1 MLDLSNI
8 AMYQENN
15 RIEAKKSLG
24 GLPKSLWETYSAFA
38 NATGGI
44 LLLGVEE
51 YKDKSLHIV
60 DLPEPEAL
68 VAEFYAILNN
78 PRKVSV
84 NILREQDVCIQNV
97 DGKRMIVIHVPRA
110 SRFDKPVY
118 IDDDPFTGTYRRT
131 GEGDFRCS
139 REEVT
144 AMMRDALVDTQDM
157 RILET
162 EDFSVFDYHT
172 VHRYRRKMEE
182 VSPGHAWELLS
193 DEAFLHRLGAVGNS
207 SDGTLHPTAAG
218 LLMFGLET
226 EIVKHYPQFVLE
238 YQEQGSSDEILSI
251 ASFSGGWSG
260 NVYDFYTLVR
270 EKLLCAV
277 SNTAQSAK
285 IQNALCEALANA
297 LIHADYHGSRGIV
310 ILKQVESVV
319 FSNPGT
325 FRIDV
330 REAKNGGISD
340 PRNAAI
346 MKMFHLVGVGRGT
359 GSGMPQIFHAWKNRG
374 WEDPVVQEL
383 FAPNR
388 TTLTLALGDG
398 VQSDVMQERRS
409 YKEQILEYLT
419 EHVTGTNADFRAVT
433 GLSAARVILLI
444 KDLLQEELIVAEGS
458 HRSRVYRL
466 KA

>member
-38 NATGGI
+38 NAMGGI

-60 DLPEPEAL
+60 NLPEPEAL

-84 NILREQDVCIQNV
+84 NILKEQDVFIQEV

-139 REEVT
+139 REEVN
-144 AMMRDALVDTQDM
+144 AMMRDSRVDTQDM
-157 RILET
+157 RLLET
-162 EDFSVFDYHT
+162 ADVTVFDYDT
-172 VHRYRRKMEE
+172 LRRYRKQMEN
-182 VSPGHAWELLS
+182 VSPGHAWETLP
-193 DEAFLHRLGAVGNS
+193 DEEFLQKIGAAGKS
-207 SDGTLHPTAAG
+207 LTGTAHPTAAG
-218 LLMFGLET
+218 LLMFGRET
-226 EIVKHYPQFVLE
+226 EIVKYYPHFVLE
-238 YQEQGSSDEILSI
+238 YQETNGTGENESI
-251 ASFSGGWSG
+251 TSFSGGWSG
-260 NVYDFYTLVR
+260 NLYDFYTMVR
-270 EKLLCAV
+270 DKLLRAV
-277 SNTAQSAK
+277 FSTTQGGK
-285 IQNALCEALANA
+285 IQSALCEALANA

-310 ILKQVESVV
+310 ILKQKEAVV

-346 MKMFHLVGVGRGT
+346 MKMFHFAGAGRGN
-359 GSGMPQIFHAWKNRG
+359 GSGMPMIFHAWENRG
-374 WEDPVVQEL
+374 WENPVVQEL
-383 FAPNR
+383 FSPNR
-388 TTLTLALGDG
+388 TTLTLALGDEIE
-398 VQSDVMQERRS
+398 SDRIQERRT

-419 EHVTGTNADFRAVT
+419 DHVTGTNADFRAVT
-433 GLSAARVILLI
+433 GLSATRVILLI